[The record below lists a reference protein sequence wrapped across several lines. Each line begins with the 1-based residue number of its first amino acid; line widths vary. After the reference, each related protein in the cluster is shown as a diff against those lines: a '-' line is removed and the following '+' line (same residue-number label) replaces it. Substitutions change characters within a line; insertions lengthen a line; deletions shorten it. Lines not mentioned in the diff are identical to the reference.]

1 MPTTLSRD
9 TLRGI
14 WPALITP
21 WSDDGDLDERRF
33 VDEIRAYAGTGV
45 HGIYTGGTTGEF
57 YAQDDRTFERIAKLA
72 CREGHAIGVP
82 VQIGCTALSTRTVRR
97 RVRVALDCGTDG
109 VQVAIPFWL
118 ELKDDEVTAFIR
130 DVADEAGDVPL
141 ILYHTPRAKRM
152 LSPGLIAEIA
162 ASVPT
167 LLGMKYPSVDV
178 PTLRTILRLLPDLCV
193 FVGEDSLLPMIREG
207 AKGCYSSV
215 AGLNARLMVDL
226 YRHAAG
232 GQYDEAQTLH
242 DAVHRLVTEVLW
254 PMVHDEGLWDSAV
267 DRVMRVA
274 GGVDVGLKCQGPYRS
289 AGPEHVERLVAWC
302 RSHAPVLLGQQGTEP
317 A

>member
-1 MPTTLSRD
+1 MPTTLSRN

-21 WSDDGDLDERRF
+21 WTDDGEVDERRF
-33 VDEIRAYAGTGV
+33 VDEIRAYAETGV

-57 YAQDDRTFERIAKLA
+57 YAQDDRTFERIAKRA

-97 RVRVALDCGTDG
+97 RVRVAVDCGTDG
-109 VQVAIPFWL
+109 VQIAIPFWL
-118 ELKDDEVTAFIR
+118 ELKDDEVTAFLR
-130 DVADEAGDVPL
+130 DVAEEAGDVPL
-141 ILYHTPRAKRM
+141 TIYHTPRAKRM
-152 LSPGLIAEIA
+152 LSPALIAEVA

-178 PTLRTILRLLPDLCV
+178 PTLRTILGLVPDLCV

-215 AGLNARLMVDL
+215 AGLNARLLVEL
-226 YRHAAG
+226 YRRAAAG
-232 GQYDEAQTLH
+232 RYDEAQSLH

-254 PMVHDEGLWDSAV
+254 PMVRDEGLWDSAV

-289 AGPEHVERLVAWC
+289 AGPEHVERLMAWC
-302 RSHAPVLLGQQGTEP
+302 RSHAPGLLGH
-317 A
+317 